1 MADTEAEVQDSE
13 YGEHTAD
20 KVHAAKERIEAFYTQ
35 LDISVDER
43 EMRAKRLEERIAKLD
58 VSDAEKEA
66 IRRQFRDRET
76 EFLRLRR
83 SKITIR
89 DFDLRKTIGR
99 GAFGEVK
106 LAQKRDDG
114 HIYAIKILRKADM
127 LAKEQVAHVRAER
140 DILVAASS
148 DWVVKMYYAFQ
159 DAVNLYLIM
168 EFLPGGD
175 MMTMLIRY
183 DVFSEETTRHYI
195 AETVQAISSIHDLGF
210 IHRDIKPDNLL
221 LTDDGHIKLS
231 DFGLCTGLKEAHR
244 TDFYRHV
251 TAAISRRGKPLSM
264 RDKKRSWKAKRRELA
279 YSTVGTPDYIAPEV
293 FTKQGYTRT
302 CDWWSL
308 GVIMFEMLVGFP
320 PFCSDTPQETY
331 HKIMNWQSTLVI
343 PPETVISEEAEDLIY
358 RFCCDASTR
367 IGRNGVEEIRSH
379 PFLAEVDW
387 DNLRHSQAPI
397 ATGVKAIDDTA
408 NFDEFPEEAERK
420 IAELQFNPETQDP
433 HVRDSDFVFTGFT
446 YKRFPDNAPRVTAKE
461 VADDIHAN
469 TVDS

>member
-221 LTDDGHIKLS
+221 LTDDV
-231 DFGLCTGLKEAHR
+231 CAT
-244 TDFYRHV
+244 
-251 TAAISRRGKPLSM
+251 
-264 RDKKRSWKAKRRELA
+264 RDGAYLVLACKTIAKDQSLA
-279 YSTVGTPDYIAPEV
+279 NSI
-293 FTKQGYTRT
+293 
-302 CDWWSL
+302 L
-308 GVIMFEMLVGFP
+308 
-320 PFCSDTPQETY
+320 
-331 HKIMNWQSTLVI
+331 
-343 PPETVISEEAEDLIY
+343 
-358 RFCCDASTR
+358 AS
-367 IGRNGVEEIRSH
+367 
-379 PFLAEVDW
+379 
-387 DNLRHSQAPI
+387 
-397 ATGVKAIDDTA
+397 
-408 NFDEFPEEAERK
+408 
-420 IAELQFNPETQDP
+420 
-433 HVRDSDFVFTGFT
+433 GFT
-446 YKRFPDNAPRVTAKE
+446 TA
-461 VADDIHAN
+461 
-469 TVDS
+469 S